1 MARVDERQM
10 NLARVYARAILAVAE
25 ERGEAD
31 ALQAELSELG
41 RLLDREP
48 DFADFLASPLVDVE
62 VRRAA
67 LERLF
72 RGVVSD
78 VLLDTL
84 QVLNRKRRLGVL
96 GALLYAYRAELRAR
110 RGLVDVEV
118 RTAVPLS
125 EGLRGRLAA
134 ALVHFTG
141 GKRPDLQETVDP
153 ALLGG
158 LVVQVEGQKLDG
170 SLAARLRE
178 LGAALAQRA
187 TQEILRRRGAPL
199 AGAAE
204 GGAE

>member
-1 MARVDERQM
+1 M
-10 NLARVYARAILAVAE
+10 NLARVYARALLAVAE

-41 RLLDREP
+41 RLLEREP

-72 RGVVSD
+72 RGVASD

-96 GALLYAYRAELRAR
+96 PALLYAYRAELRAR

-125 EGLRGRLAA
+125 ERLRGRLAA

-141 GKRPDLQETVDP
+141 GKQPDLQETVDP

-178 LGAALAQRA
+178 LGAALAERA